1 MKNKKV
7 KIAYLLT
14 TFIFLFTYIGGLLE
28 GIKSYAYDN
37 NYATLISSNQP
48 SSGTFKNSNN
58 GSN

>member
-48 SSGTFKNSNN
+48 KF
-58 GSN
+58 